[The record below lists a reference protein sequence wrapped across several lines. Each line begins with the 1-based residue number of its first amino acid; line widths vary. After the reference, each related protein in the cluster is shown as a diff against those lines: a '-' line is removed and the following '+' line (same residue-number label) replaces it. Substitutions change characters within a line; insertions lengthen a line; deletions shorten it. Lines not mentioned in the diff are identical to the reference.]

1 MLSVKDSAK
10 EGVKSLKKIFAKEG
24 WDLPDVDLTDK
35 QAMADYLKKKA
46 EPLHNEWRKEN
57 ARHNF
62 NRVYRK
68 SLWTGN
74 QPVKF
79 TFADWKTDKQV
90 DKKQAAEIGNRAW
103 TLAKMIANGQN
114 MNVYLAGNPGT
125 GKTSL
130 ALAMVDKIR
139 NESGKTAL
147 FVSTD
152 ALAELYSR
160 RFDDQATQNRLYELI
175 DLMQGNRQLKIDP
188 VDVLVLDDF
197 GTEGGMRTDTKS
209 QVRVDMQKGLFSV
222 ADARFGKFTTIVTT
236 NNKTSELQE
245 MYNEKLL
252 SRLITR
258 NPEHRLTFN
267 GMVDVRASMI

>member
-46 EPLHNEWRKEN
+46 EPLHDEWRKEN

-62 NRVYRK
+62 NRVYNK

-79 TFADWKTDKQV
+79 TFADWQTDKQAN
-90 DKKQAAEIGNRAW
+90 KKQAAEIGNRAW
-103 TLAKMIANGQN
+103 TLAKMIAGGQN

-130 ALAMVDKIR
+130 ALAMIDKIR

-160 RFDDQATQNRLYELI
+160 RFDDKTVQNRLYGLI
-175 DLMQGNRQLKIDP
+175 DLMQGNRQLKIEP

>member
-1 MLSVKDSAK
+1 MLSVKDNAK
-10 EGVKSLKKIFAKEG
+10 EGVRSLKKIFAKEG

-35 QAMADYLKKKA
+35 QAMAAYLRKKA
-46 EPLHNEWRKEN
+46 EPLHDEWRKEN

-79 TFADWKTDKQV
+79 TFADWKTDKQA

-103 TLAKMIANGQN
+103 TLAKMIAGGQN

-175 DLMQGNRQLKIDP
+175 DLMRGNRQLKIDP

>member
-1 MLSVKDSAK
+1 
-10 EGVKSLKKIFAKEG
+10 
-24 WDLPDVDLTDK
+24 
-35 QAMADYLKKKA
+35 
-46 EPLHNEWRKEN
+46 
-57 ARHNF
+57 
-62 NRVYRK
+62 
-68 SLWTGN
+68 
-74 QPVKF
+74 
-79 TFADWKTDKQV
+79 
-90 DKKQAAEIGNRAW
+90 
-103 TLAKMIANGQN
+103 

-160 RFDDQATQNRLYELI
+160 RFDDKQVQNRLYGLI
-175 DLMQGNRQLKIDP
+175 DLMQGNRQLKIEP

>member
-10 EGVKSLKKIFAKEG
+10 EGVRSLKKIFDKEG
-24 WDLPDVDLTDK
+24 WNLPDVDLTDK

-46 EPLHNEWRKEN
+46 EPLHDEWRKEN

-79 TFADWKTDKQV
+79 TFDDWKVDKQA

-160 RFDDQATQNRLYELI
+160 RFDDKTVQNRLYGLI
-175 DLMQGNRQLKIDP
+175 DLMQGNRQLKIEP

>member
-1 MLSVKDSAK
+1 MLNVKDSAK

-24 WDLPDVDLTDK
+24 WELPDVDLTDK
-35 QAMADYLKKKA
+35 QAAVDYLKKKA
-46 EPLHNEWRKEN
+46 EPLHDEWRKD
-57 ARHNF
+57 
-62 NRVYRK
+62 RK

-79 TFADWKTDKQV
+79 TFDDWKVDKQA

-130 ALAMVDKIR
+130 ALAMIDKIR

-160 RFDDQATQNRLYELI
+160 RFDDKTVQNRLYGLI
-175 DLMQGNRQLKIDP
+175 DLMQGNRQLKIEP

>member
-160 RFDDQATQNRLYELI
+160 RFDDKVLQNRLYELI
-175 DLMQGNRQLKIDP
+175 DLMQGNRQLKIEP

>member
-35 QAMADYLKKKA
+35 QAMAAYLKKKA
-46 EPLHNEWRKEN
+46 EPLHDEWRKEN

-160 RFDDQATQNRLYELI
+160 RFDDKVLQNRLYELI
-175 DLMQGNRQLKIDP
+175 DLMQGNRQLKVDP

>member
-10 EGVKSLKKIFAKEG
+10 EGVRSLKKIFDKEG
-24 WDLPDVDLTDK
+24 WNLPDVDLTDK

-46 EPLHNEWRKEN
+46 EPLHDEWRKEN

-79 TFADWKTDKQV
+79 TFDDWKVDKQA

-160 RFDDQATQNRLYELI
+160 RFDDKTVQNRLYGLI
-175 DLMQGNRQLKIDP
+175 DLMQGNRQLKIEP

-197 GTEGGMRTDTKS
+197 GTEGGMRTDTKVKFALICKRDCS
-209 QVRVDMQKGLFSV
+209 ALRTHGLASLQ
-222 ADARFGKFTTIVTT
+222 RSLPRTTRQA
-236 NNKTSELQE
+236 NYK
-245 MYNEKLL
+245 KC
-252 SRLITR
+252 ITK
-258 NPEHRLTFN
+258 
-267 GMVDVRASMI
+267 SY

>member
-79 TFADWKTDKQV
+79 TFDDWKVDKQA

-103 TLAKMIANGQN
+103 TLAKMIAGGQS
-114 MNVYLAGNPGT
+114 MNVYFSGDPGT

-152 ALAELYSR
+152 ALAELYDR
-160 RFDDQATQNRLYELI
+160 RFDDKATQNRLYELL
-175 DLMQGNRQLKIDP
+175 DLMQGNRQLKIEP